1 MGNVQSNKTQ
11 MTSTHRR
18 GVTASPAW
26 DTSNLIMESSEIN
39 GARKLLETLAHDWE
53 FSMTPSVRMKCRSK
67 VTGIEGTDYFPIDKK
82 YRKLAGEAM
91 VRFLLESKDNVR
103 KFMYEHCELIATY
116 EYDNKGKVK
125 RINIK
130 ANG

>member
-1 MGNVQSNKTQ
+1 MTQLEIESN
-11 MTSTHRR
+11 
-18 GVTASPAW
+18 
-26 DTSNLIMESSEIN
+26 EIN
-39 GARKLLETLAHDWE
+39 GARKLLETLAHDWS
-53 FSMTPSVRMKCRSK
+53 FSITPSVPMKCRGK
-67 VTGIEGTDYFPIDKK
+67 VTGIEGTDYFPLDQK

>member
-1 MGNVQSNKTQ
+1 MTQLEIESN
-11 MTSTHRR
+11 
-18 GVTASPAW
+18 
-26 DTSNLIMESSEIN
+26 EIN
-39 GARKLLETLAHDWE
+39 GARKLLETLAHDWA
-53 FSMTPSVRMKCRSK
+53 FSMTPSVSMKCKSK
-67 VTGIEGTDYFPIDKK
+67 VLNNELYEYFPLPTK

-103 KFMYEHCELIATY
+103 KFMYENCELIATY

-125 RINIK
+125 CINIK

>member
-1 MGNVQSNKTQ
+1 MKQ
-11 MTSTHRR
+11 
-18 GVTASPAW
+18 
-26 DTSNLIMESSEIN
+26 LEIESHEIN
-39 GARKLLETLAHDWE
+39 GARKLLEALSNDWN
-53 FSMTPSVRMKCRSK
+53 FSMTPSVPMKCK
-67 VTGIEGTDYFPIDKK
+67 GQATGIECTDYFPLPTK

-103 KFMYEHCELIATY
+103 KFMYENCELIATY

>member
-1 MGNVQSNKTQ
+1 MTQLEIESN
-11 MTSTHRR
+11 
-18 GVTASPAW
+18 
-26 DTSNLIMESSEIN
+26 EIN

-53 FSMTPSVRMKCRSK
+53 FSMIPSVPIKCKSE
-67 VTGIEGTDYFPIDKK
+67 VLNNELYENFPLPTK

-91 VRFLLESKDNVR
+91 VRFLLESKDNMR
-103 KFMYEHCELIATY
+103 KFMYEQCELVATY

>member
-1 MGNVQSNKTQ
+1 MTQLEIESN
-11 MTSTHRR
+11 
-18 GVTASPAW
+18 
-26 DTSNLIMESSEIN
+26 EID
-39 GARKLLETLAHDWE
+39 GARKLLETLAHDWA
-53 FSMTPSVRMKCRSK
+53 FSMTPSVPMKCRGK
-67 VTGIEGTDYFPIDKK
+67 VTGIEGYDYFPLPTK

-103 KFMYEHCELIATY
+103 KFMYEQCELIATY

>member
-1 MGNVQSNKTQ
+1 MTQLEIESN
-11 MTSTHRR
+11 
-18 GVTASPAW
+18 
-26 DTSNLIMESSEIN
+26 EIN
-39 GARKLLETLAHDWE
+39 GARKLLEILEHDWV
-53 FSMTPSVRMKCRSK
+53 FSMTPSIQMKCKSK
-67 VTGIEGTDYFPIDKK
+67 VSNNEGYDYFPLPTK